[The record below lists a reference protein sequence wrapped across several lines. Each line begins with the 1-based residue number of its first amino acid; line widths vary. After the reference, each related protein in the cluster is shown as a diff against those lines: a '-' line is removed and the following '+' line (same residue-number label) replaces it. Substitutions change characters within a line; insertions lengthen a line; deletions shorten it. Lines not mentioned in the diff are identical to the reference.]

1 MKINCYNMHTIS
13 CWGWWYV
20 LLVGWAWEKG
30 RGGILCMYITF
41 VSSLIAYF
49 FFPVL
54 VVFLLGHISP
64 SFFSYDNSYC
74 NVNSRAYFTQFYRI
88 YICMYAM
95 SLCVCFM
102 QFNHL
107 SASCFQGSIYALP
120 LLFFFLSL
128 TLVNMS

>member
-1 MKINCYNMHTIS
+1 MHTIS

-41 VSSLIAYF
+41 VSSLIVCF

-54 VVFLLGHISP
+54 VVFLLGHIFP

-88 YICMYAM
+88 YICIYIYIYIYVCTLCLRVYVLCDLTIYP
-95 SLCVCFM
+95 LCVSKAVYMLYPCSFSSY
-102 QFNHL
+102 L
-107 SASCFQGSIYALP
+107 
-120 LLFFFLSL
+120 
-128 TLVNMS
+128 